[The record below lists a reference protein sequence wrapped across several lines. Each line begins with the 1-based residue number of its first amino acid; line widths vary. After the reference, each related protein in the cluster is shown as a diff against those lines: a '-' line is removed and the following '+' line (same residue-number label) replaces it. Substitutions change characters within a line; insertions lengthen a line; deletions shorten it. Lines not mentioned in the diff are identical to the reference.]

1 VNWEQAGICAVQWSS
16 RKERKSHEEVFSQ
29 VQRLSSSHQHSLNL
43 PGRKA
48 RPAFSR
54 TPMHLL
60 KQQHLTTCRQTSLVA
75 MIFRKEFR
83 PLIIV
88 LAAMAVG
95 LVVKEIKL
103 HRHTRPGQNSNPP
116 QLSIGSTGWLGG

>member
-1 VNWEQAGICAVQWSS
+1 VAVNWEQAGICAVQWSS

-54 TPMHLL
+54 TLMHLL

-75 MIFRKEFR
+75 MIFREEFR
-83 PLIIV
+83 RLIIV

-95 LVVKEIKL
+95 LVVKEKNFTATPVLVRIRIRRSFPL
-103 HRHTRPGQNSNPP
+103 ARRVG
-116 QLSIGSTGWLGG
+116 